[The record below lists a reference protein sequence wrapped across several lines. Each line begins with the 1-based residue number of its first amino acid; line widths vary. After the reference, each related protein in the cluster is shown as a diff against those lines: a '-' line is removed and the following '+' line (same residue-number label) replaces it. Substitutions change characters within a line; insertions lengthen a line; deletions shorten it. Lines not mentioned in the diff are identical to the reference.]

1 MALATCRYE
10 RSPTIFIFGLVCI
23 DLGLLAEVP
32 HDFTVALVNCRF
44 ERSEAIF
51 IVWPICTDLA
61 LFAKVAHDFDAAV
74 AGCRYERNPT
84 RMIFEVLRNI
94 GVALTSC
101 RLERSPGN
109 LALVLFESIL
119 ACSQRYRT
127 TSRCPWPTAEWM
139 GVLRPLASGM
149 PGSTLASSQRRRT
162 QSGCP
167 LQAAVERQQLG
178 FLENSIPT

>member
-1 MALATCRYE
+1 MHRPWLGCIDLGLLAEVSHDLEMALATCRYE

-23 DLGLLAEVP
+23 DLDLLAEVP
-32 HDFTVALVNCRF
+32 HDFTVAWVNCRF
-44 ERSEAIF
+44 DRSEAIF

-101 RLERSPGN
+101 RLERSLGN

-119 ACSQRYRT
+119 ACLQRYRT
-127 TSRCPWPTAEWM
+127 PSTST
-139 GVLRPLASGM
+139 
-149 PGSTLASSQRRRT
+149 TSSCV
-162 QSGCP
+162 G
-167 LQAAVERQQLG
+167 LDGQQ
-178 FLENSIPT
+178 